1 MSARALARGATP
13 LNPRKSPQ
21 FSARGATPLNPRKS
35 PQFSARGAT
44 PLNPRKSSN
53 RRIRDDARDG
63 LFAAV
68 ISLAGSIGVTG
79 ALWLVLRWLG

>member
-1 MSARALARGATP
+1 MSARALARGTTPLNPRGARNSTRERALALARGTTP
-13 LNPRKSPQ
+13 LNPRKST
-21 FSARGATPLNPRKS
+21 R
-35 PQFSARGAT
+35 
-44 PLNPRKSSN
+44 

-63 LFAAV
+63 LSAAV